1 MGIEVK
7 KGREEEIINNVVD
20 VLKRHLDPQ
29 KVILFGSRAKKK
41 KNLESSD
48 FDFAVDSK
56 KVDIRTY
63 RKIKEEIEK
72 FSGLYKIDIVFL
84 PDVDEDFKDIVYET
98 GKTVYE
104 KRA

>member
-1 MGIEVK
+1 MGLKVK
-7 KGREEEIINNVVD
+7 KKREEEIISNVVD
-20 VLKRHLDPQ
+20 VLKKYLNPE

-41 KNLESSD
+41 NSDSSD
-48 FDFAVDSK
+48 FDFAVDSE

-63 RKIKEEIEK
+63 RKIKEEIEG

-84 PDVDEDFKDIVYET
+84 CDLDEGFKDIIHET

-104 KRA
+104 KRT

>member
-1 MGIEVK
+1 MGIKIK
-7 KGREEEIINNVVD
+7 KKREEEIISNVVD
-20 VLKRHLDPQ
+20 VLRKHLNPQ

-41 KNLESSD
+41 NSKSSD
-48 FDFAVDSK
+48 FVFAVDSE

-84 PDVDEDFKDIVYET
+84 PDVDEDFKDIVHET

-104 KRA
+104 KRI